1 MNPLFR
7 AAMEIQQFLQQRGW
21 QFCIIGG
28 LAVIRWGQPRA
39 TQDVDVTLLTGLG
52 SEKQFVDPLMES
64 FSGRLP
70 DTRQFAL
77 ENRVVLVTATN
88 GVPLDITLAAY
99 SYEEQVVSR
108 ASHFEFAPGISLVT
122 ASAEDLI
129 VLKAFAGR
137 DQDWNDIEGIADRQ
151 TGRLDWDYIIKEF
164 TPLGE
169 LKGDD
174 AVLSRLESIQ
184 RGDHDQ

>member
-1 MNPLFR
+1 MNSLFE
-7 AAMEIQQFLQQRGW
+7 AALELQQFLQHRGW
-21 QFCIIGG
+21 KFCIIGG
-28 LAVIRWGQPRA
+28 LAVVRWGQPRA

-52 SEKQFVDPLMES
+52 SEAQFVDPLLES

-88 GVPLDITLAAY
+88 GIPLDITLAAY
-99 SYEEQVVSR
+99 SYEEQIISR
-108 ASHFEFAPGISLVT
+108 ATAFEFAPGVRLIT

-129 VLKAFAGR
+129 ILKAFAGR
-137 DQDWNDIEGIADRQ
+137 DQDWVDIEGIVDRQ
-151 TGRLDWDYIIKEF
+151 TNELDWDYIIKEF

-169 LKGDD
+169 LKGETNT
-174 AVLSRLESIQ
+174 LNRLKSIQ
-184 RGDHDQ
+184 RRDCES